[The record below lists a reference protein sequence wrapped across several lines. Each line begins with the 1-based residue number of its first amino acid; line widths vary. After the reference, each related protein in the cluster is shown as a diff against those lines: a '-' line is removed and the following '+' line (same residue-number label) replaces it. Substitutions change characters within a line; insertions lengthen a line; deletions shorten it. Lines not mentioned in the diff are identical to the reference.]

1 MNYFLLNILLALAW
15 AALVGNFA
23 PVTLLAGYLFG
34 YLALWMMQF
43 ILPESHYFG
52 KVWQIIRFALYF
64 LWELLKSNLL
74 MAYYVVAPLS
84 KMKPG
89 IIAVPLDITTD
100 AQITLLANMITLTP
114 GTLSVDVS
122 TDRTVI
128 YVHSVYV
135 TNPDQF
141 RNDIKN
147 GFEKAI
153 LEVTQ

>member
-1 MNYFLLNILLALAW
+1 
-15 AALVGNFA
+15 
-23 PVTLLAGYLFG
+23 
-34 YLALWMMQF
+34 MMQF